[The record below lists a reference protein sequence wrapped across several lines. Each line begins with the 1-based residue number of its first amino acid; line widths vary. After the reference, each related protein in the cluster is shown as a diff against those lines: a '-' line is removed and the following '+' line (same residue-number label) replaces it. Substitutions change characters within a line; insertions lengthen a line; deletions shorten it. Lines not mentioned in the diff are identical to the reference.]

1 MASALEVFLGL
12 VGVYLKYSPIYGTLM
27 GLLICIFLTSWQR
40 NSLDKDKQCRP
51 TYTVGNGFLLFFLIS
66 MLMPV
71 ILQFLTKDIAQ
82 GWIDKWY
89 GILKLD

>member
-1 MASALEVFLGL
+1 MATTSEILLGL
-12 VGVYLKYSPIYGTLM
+12 VGVYLKYSPIYGTLI
-27 GLLICIFLTSWQR
+27 GLLICIALTSWQR

-51 TYTVGNGFLLFFLIS
+51 TYDLGNGFLLAFLI
-66 MLMPV
+66 LTLIPV
-71 ILQFLTKDIAQ
+71 ILQFFTKDIAQ